1 MKNIMT
7 FVFAL
12 LLSVAVHAQNTNVTD
27 VTKKTVTTIKDS
39 DGQKQVVKEQ
49 KIQQVQQ
56 IELENPDGKALN
68 KEMKSSPILTL
79 SKTTVTN
86 PDGTTRTV
94 EIDRSA
100 AYQYGGINYMLSL
113 DPSGYVVTD
122 KDNQQI
128 GLLRATTT
136 NSYIFRGKNS
146 ISIGYFDVDGNMV
159 LETYDDS
166 SDRVTTRT
174 FLRMQR

>member
-1 MKNIMT
+1 MKNIT
-7 FVFAL
+7 TVAFAL
-12 LLSVAVHAQNTNVTD
+12 LLSAGLQAQNTNVTD

-49 KIQQVQQ
+49 KIKQVQQ
-56 IELENPDGKALN
+56 IELENPEGKALN
-68 KEMKSSPILTL
+68 KEMKASPVVTL
-79 SKTTVTN
+79 SQTTVTN

-94 EIDRSA
+94 AIDRSA
-100 AYQYGGINYMLSL
+100 AYQFNGVNYLLSL

-122 KDNQQI
+122 QDNQQI

-166 SDRVTTRT
+166 SDKVTTRT
-174 FLRMQR
+174 FVRMQR

>member
-1 MKNIMT
+1 MKNIT
-7 FVFAL
+7 TLALAL
-12 LLSVAVHAQNTNVTD
+12 LITVGLQAQNTNVTD

-39 DGQKQVVKEQ
+39 DGQKKVVKEQ
-49 KIQQVQQ
+49 KIKQVQQ

-68 KEMKSSPILTL
+68 KEVKASPVLTL
-79 SKTTVTN
+79 SETTVTN

-94 EIDRSA
+94 ALDRSST
-100 AYQYGGINYMLSL
+100 YQFDGTNYVLSL

-146 ISIGYFDVDGNMV
+146 ISIGYFDIDGNMV

-166 SDRVTTRT
+166 SDHVTTRT
-174 FLRMQR
+174 FVRMQR